1 MMANGKS
8 ACEVSFF
15 DGVGVRATSAVVVVL
30 CASSSSSFLKAL
42 SLESS
47 SSAMGVL
54 PISFRVNWNILF
66 ASLSNCL
73 HS

>member
-15 DGVGVRATSAVVVVL
+15 DDGGVGVCAPSDVVVI

-42 SLESS
+42 ESS
-47 SSAMGVL
+47 SAGV

-66 ASLSNCL
+66 TSLSNCL
-73 HS
+73 YS